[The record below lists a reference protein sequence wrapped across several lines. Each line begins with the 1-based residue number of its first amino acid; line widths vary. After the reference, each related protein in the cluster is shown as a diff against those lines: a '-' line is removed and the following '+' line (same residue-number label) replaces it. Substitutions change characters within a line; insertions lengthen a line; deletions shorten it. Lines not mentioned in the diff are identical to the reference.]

1 MIIKKQKTNTVFQSN
16 EHVIQKQQ
24 NIKIRLNFEKIR
36 KHKTNLC
43 FDAAERKD
51 FGVFPAHLVD
61 LVDEDPSV
69 RLEIALRDREEHSR
83 QLRFEEQH
91 RVRSSSD
98 NDPDE
103 NFEQRNLRFEISDL
117 AHQIG
122 CLLQDLE
129 ILKMVFEKKV
139 I

>member
-1 MIIKKQKTNTVFQSN
+1 MNCFN
-16 EHVIQKQQ
+16 Y
-24 NIKIRLNFEKIR
+24 EKIIIR
-36 KHKTNLC
+36 QHNTNLC
-43 FDAAERKD
+43 FDAAERND

-69 RLEIALRDREEHSR
+69 QFEIALRDREEHSR

-117 AHQIG
+117 AHKIG

-129 ILKMVFEKKV
+129 ILNKGFWNESYLELVIYVKFVLWKTNNVLKK
-139 I
+139 